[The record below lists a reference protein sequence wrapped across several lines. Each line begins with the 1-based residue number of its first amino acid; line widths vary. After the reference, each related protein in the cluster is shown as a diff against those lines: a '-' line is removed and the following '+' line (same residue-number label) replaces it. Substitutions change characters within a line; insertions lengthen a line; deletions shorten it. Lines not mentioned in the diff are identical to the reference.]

1 MSFQNFQ
8 PALDEKAIND
18 TYWALN
24 LNKNLNLINLNLNS
38 TTISF
43 LINTFLYLF
52 NIFSQYFKLSFEYIL
67 SNFFLNFLP
76 NLVYQ
81 ILLEKETR
89 DFVINNILAIL
100 FISVSLI
107 NNFTSLITLISN
119 VFVKLFY
126 ILLWLLNIIDKIL
139 VNIIKIFY
147 KRSVYLINFLFTYL
161 HKIYF
166 KLIFWLNNNGS
177 EIVFFLAKEILIFIG
192 LSFRLLS
199 KFIFYFSYFCN
210 KIVFT
215 LINPFIKVGHFVSIV
230 GYQFKLNLKENKQ
243 QKCKI
248 NKISN
253 KKTQRINNENTQ
265 LPEIKIKTIK
275 RRRNR

>member
-8 PALDEKAIND
+8 PALNEKAIND

-24 LNKNLNLINLNLNS
+24 LNKKLNFINLYLNS

-43 LINTFLYLF
+43 LINTFLYLL

-89 DFVINNILAIL
+89 DFVINNILAIS

-147 KRSVYLINFLFTYL
+147 ERSDYLINFLFTYL

-177 EIVFFLAKEILIFIG
+177 EIVFYLTKEILIFIG
-192 LSFRLLS
+192 
-199 KFIFYFSYFCN
+199 
-210 KIVFT
+210 
-215 LINPFIKVGHFVSIV
+215 
-230 GYQFKLNLKENKQ
+230 
-243 QKCKI
+243 
-248 NKISN
+248 
-253 KKTQRINNENTQ
+253 
-265 LPEIKIKTIK
+265 
-275 RRRNR
+275 